1 MSAPES
7 LTIGQIFPFQE
18 SKLMVSYLIFQMQ
31 KFLRRKFN
39 EVRIILKLD
48 GDFIKKLSGYFPLW
62 TDQSFSG
69 DNLDDL

>member
-48 GDFIKKLSGYFPLW
+48 GDFIIKLSGYFPLW